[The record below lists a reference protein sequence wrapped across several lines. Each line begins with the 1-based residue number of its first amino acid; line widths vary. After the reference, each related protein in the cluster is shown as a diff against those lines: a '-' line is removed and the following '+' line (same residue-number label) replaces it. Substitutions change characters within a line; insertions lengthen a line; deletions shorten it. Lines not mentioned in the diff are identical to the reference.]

1 MRLVHPADTFA
12 CKVNAF
18 ISMVLAYSLAHVYL
32 STSGIALLIMLGFN
46 DKKPFFKRAAFA
58 FSGFGYIYG
67 IVISIIY
74 GVAGMF
80 GNYRNMYCMIPVDKY
95 NNWGLILVRKRP
107 FDPRYRTASF
117 KYLFLLCRT
126 LSSGVWGVCLRSLLF
141 SVHAHGRALSSWASK
156 CWFVS

>member
-1 MRLVHPADTFA
+1 MRLVCPPDTFA

-18 ISMVLAYSLAHVYL
+18 VSMVLAYSQAHVYL

-58 FSGFGYIYG
+58 FSGFGYVYG
-67 IVISIIY
+67 IGISIMY

-95 NNWGLILVRKRP
+95 NNWGLILVRNRL

-117 KYLFLLCRT
+117 KHLFRLCIT
-126 LSSGVWGVCLRSLLF
+126 LSSEVWCVCP
-141 SVHAHGRALSSWASK
+141 
-156 CWFVS
+156 